1 MTGIA
6 DPAFMVL
13 DQPSQVYFSKRLVPA
28 DGEEDE
34 DLRVRDEDVKAV
46 RMAFQVMGQVV
57 LKVTFAFT
65 A

>member
-1 MTGIA
+1 
-6 DPAFMVL
+6 MVL

-28 DGEEDE
+28 DAQEDE